1 MGITPPSTP
10 SAAMLNLSALV
21 YLLGLT
27 IITWCIA
34 YTTQRHP
41 IWRKRS
47 WGDIPWPR
55 LCLLLLFIDS
65 WLYLF
70 STGLLLHGAP
80 PQHGADRCSVGTL
93 ACILLYGASKGLI
106 YLCMIERVHVVWSD
120 GMPRWRSP
128 IYRFCVALLL
138 PLGVIAGVMVFQKT
152 AFVHNGYCIL
162 GISRFSSL
170 LLLSYD
176 FCTNIFLTMMFV
188 GPLMRSSL
196 RSPWL
201 RAIAIRTTVA
211 ASVALLS
218 SGTNVLVLY
227 VLDGK
232 EMIWV
237 CLGACGIDVVVNC
250 VALFW
255 AMTGPDSSQPAQN
268 QSLHFPPSPMG
279 HNPWLNNCHFCS
291 GSGMKTFNN
300 RKSVAYPTTFT
311 HDCGRLEEEFLSQ
324 GMTVVSSVCI
334 PAIEEPEP
342 ALRSPRQVT
351 QFGQQPWGSRSSFPL
366 PTEEPAD
373 SQRASPSPKRE
384 LVQDSAKDTE
394 IYGSEFERVKY
405 AEKERRSSVTP
416 PPPAQ

>member
-1 MGITPPSTP
+1 MSITLPSTP

-34 YTTQRHP
+34 HTTQRYP
-41 IWRKRS
+41 IWRKES
-47 WGDIPWPR
+47 WCNIPWPR
-55 LCLLLLFIDS
+55 LCLLLLFMDS
-65 WLYLF
+65 WFYLF
-70 STGLLLHGAP
+70 STGILLHGAP
-80 PQHGADRCSVGTL
+80 PQHGVDRCSVGML

-128 IYRFCVALLL
+128 IYRFCFALLL
-138 PLGVIAGVMVFQKT
+138 PLGVIAGVMAFQKT

-176 FCTNIFLTMMFV
+176 FCINIFLTMMFV
-188 GPLMRSSL
+188 GPLMRSSI

-201 RAIAIRTTVA
+201 RAIAIRTSVA
-211 ASVALLS
+211 AFIALLS
-218 SGTNVLVLY
+218 SGTNVLILY

-237 CLGACGIDVVVNC
+237 CLGACGIDLTVNC
-250 VALFW
+250 IALFW
-255 AMTGPDSSQPAQN
+255 AMTGPGSSLPAPN
-268 QSLHFPPSPMG
+268 ESLRFPPSPMG
-279 HNPWLNNCHFCS
+279 HNPWLNNCNLCG
-291 GSGMKTFNN
+291 GSEMKSFNNN
-300 RKSVAYPTTFT
+300 RKSAVYPTTFT
-311 HDCGRLEEEFLSQ
+311 HDFSHFHEEVLSQ

-342 ALRSPRQVT
+342 ALRSPRQIT
-351 QFGQQPWGSRSSFPL
+351 QFGQHPWGSRSSFPA
-366 PTEEPAD
+366 TEQPGD
-373 SQRASPSPKRE
+373 SQQPPASPKRE

-394 IYGSEFERVKY
+394 IYGSEFERIKY

>member
-1 MGITPPSTP
+1 
-10 SAAMLNLSALV
+10 MLNLSALV

-34 YTTQRHP
+34 YTNQRHP
-41 IWRKRS
+41 IWRKGS
-47 WGDIPWPR
+47 WSDIPWPR
-55 LCLLLLFIDS
+55 LCLLLLFVDS

-80 PQHGADRCSVGTL
+80 PQHGIDRCSVGML

-106 YLCMIERVHVVWSD
+106 YLCMIERVHAVWSD

-128 IYRFCVALLL
+128 IYRFCFALLL
-138 PLGVIAGVMVFQKT
+138 PLGVIAGVMIFQKT

-176 FCTNIFLTMMFV
+176 VCTNIFLTMMFV
-188 GPLMRSSL
+188 GPLLRSSI

-201 RAIAIRTTVA
+201 RTIAIRTTVA

-237 CLGACGIDVVVNC
+237 CLGACGVDVVVNC
-250 VALFW
+250 IALFW
-255 AMTGPDSSQPAQN
+255 AMTGPGSSQPTQN

-279 HNPWLNNCHFCS
+279 HNPWLNNCNLCG
-291 GSGMKTFNN
+291 GSEMKSFNN
-300 RKSVAYPTTFT
+300 RKSLAYPTTLT
-311 HDCGRLEEEFLSQ
+311 HDYGRLEEEYLSQ

-351 QFGQQPWGSRSSFPL
+351 QFGQQVWGSSRSSFPL
-366 PTEEPAD
+366 SAEEPID
-373 SQRASPSPKRE
+373 SQRVPASPRRE
-384 LVQDSAKDTE
+384 LVQDSARDTE
-394 IYGSEFERVKY
+394 IYGSEFERAKY